1 LITKDLGVYGSFKN
15 NLHEFAL
22 DLMPLDYDLL
32 SMENNDVYKD
42 CFLFSDNTHLFHIA
56 KSIMTLQILYGII
69 PNIYGKGKCAK
80 IICDMILHMRKE
92 IPSNQEPQII
102 PKIDN
107 LILIDRTVDNL
118 TPMMTQLTYE
128 GLIDENLGVK
138 YGNLLNRYYKKT
150 HLTILNFFIQAQ
162 LEVPIEML
170 KRVNKTN
177 PDEKKRMIVALNSSD
192 SLFAEIRDKNF
203 NAVSSVLSR
212 TAKELQ
218 QAYEVN

>member
-1 LITKDLGVYGSFKN
+1 MGVYGSFKN

-42 CFLFSDNTHLFHIA
+42 CFLFNDNTHLFHIA

-80 IICDMILHMRKE
+80 IISDMILHMRKE
-92 IPSNQEPQII
+92 IPSNQEPQIT

-138 YGNLLNRYYKKT
+138 YSNLLY
-150 HLTILNFFIQAQ
+150 L
-162 LEVPIEML
+162 
-170 KRVNKTN
+170 
-177 PDEKKRMIVALNSSD
+177 
-192 SLFAEIRDKNF
+192 
-203 NAVSSVLSR
+203 
-212 TAKELQ
+212 
-218 QAYEVN
+218 